1 MSASIVIRKQKILE
15 QRRPMKILIYN
26 TKGGGVGRFSPSIY
40 RDCYAEPKSITSIT
54 FEAKLLLYGIAKYN
68 RA

>member
-1 MSASIVIRKQKILE
+1 
-15 QRRPMKILIYN
+15 MKILIYN